1 MNITFNEQ
9 VFTSIASGSASG
21 TLTPSDF
28 SLSISGGTAALASAT
43 PTFVDL
49 KTGNLIANYPF
60 NNDTSTSTFYR
71 DITGNSSFII
81 DSSTNSTTNYLN
93 DDLGL
98 YSDGTNQYSGGGT
111 GDIKTPS
118 INVDRTKSFAIELD
132 FRMEVL
138 GYGNNSIGRPVIVA
152 GTSYRW
158 LGIEVNDN
166 GNPGILYNNNN
177 HSFATDIQLETNK
190 WYKGK
195 IEYDFG
201 VINLYIDN
209 NLVKSVGT
217 PSNTVTFTAEGEG
230 STFDEVLTNTNYSI
244 SQTFKGYWKN
254 LKVYNSAKNTNYEI
268 GFELSNA
275 ANGQETITVGLNSN
289 SVYDSGANVAST
301 SQSSN
306 TTSLYESET
315 PYILEPTIPG
325 YEYMGS
331 NNGNLYFI
339 SENSLSWNA
348 AAVSATAAI
357 NDIDAFGGLI
367 VISDQNENNFSYKEQ
382 KFSLDAWSSYC
393 QLLFGLNEF
402 LYID

>member
-1 MNITFNEQ
+1 
-9 VFTSIASGSASG
+9 
-21 TLTPSDF
+21 
-28 SLSISGGTAALASAT
+28 
-43 PTFVDL
+43 
-49 KTGNLIANYPF
+49 
-60 NNDTSTSTFYR
+60 
-71 DITGNSSFII
+71 
-81 DSSTNSTTNYLN
+81 
-93 DDLGL
+93 
-98 YSDGTNQYSGGGT
+98 
-111 GDIKTPS
+111 
-118 INVDRTKSFAIELD
+118 
-132 FRMEVL
+132 MEVL

-158 LGIEVNDN
+158 LGIEVNN
-166 GNPGILYNNNN
+166 AGNPGILYNNNN

-217 PSNTVTFTAEGEG
+217 TSNTVTFTAEGQG

-301 SQSSN
+301 SQTSN

-367 VISDQNENNFSYKEQ
+367 VISDQNENNFIG
-382 KFSLDAWSSYC
+382 SLLASNS
-393 QLLFGLNEF
+393 LNEAWIGVQKSNNTWLNIYGQAQSYLPWRSDQPTGGGQNAVLF
-402 LYID
+402 TSDPSTCLLYTSPSPRD